1 MTLREV
7 IKSIDL
13 VTEYKGRSK
22 KELNKRIY
30 DVIQGFWSLGMWKS
44 GDDIYDLWKG
54 KELDFDWDGTVV
66 EYLEMIADTYYEGE
80 ALYGAEA
87 VYGVESV

>member
-7 IKSIDL
+7 VKSIDL

-30 DVIQGFWSLGMWKS
+30 DVIQGFWSLGMFDS
-44 GDDIYDLWKG
+44 GNNIYDVWKG
-54 KELDFDWDGTVV
+54 KQDFGFDGTVV
-66 EYLEMIADTYYEGE
+66 EYLEMIANTYDECE

>member
-7 IKSIDL
+7 VKSIDL

-30 DVIQGFWSLGMWKS
+30 DVIQGFWSLGMFDS
-44 GDDIYDLWKG
+44 GNDIYDVWKG
-54 KELDFDWDGTVV
+54 EQDFDFDGTVV
-66 EYLEMIADTYYEGE
+66 EYLEMIANTYYEDE